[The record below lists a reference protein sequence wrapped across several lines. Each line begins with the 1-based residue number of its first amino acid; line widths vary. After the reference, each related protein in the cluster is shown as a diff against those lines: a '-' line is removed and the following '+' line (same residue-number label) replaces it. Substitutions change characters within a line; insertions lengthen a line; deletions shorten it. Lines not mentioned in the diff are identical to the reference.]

1 MFVDELRRAVEASL
15 RVELP
20 TRMAHPLLPF
30 PRPAPTRSRGVRRP
44 FHPSQGQ
51 GTYRLPH
58 AVRDRLVSSLAPF
71 RNREAAYVLAVFLA
85 RYWSVPGRVAG
96 SFPIDRR
103 ALADH
108 AGLGLTEARVR
119 GAIRTLEAVGFLDR
133 AIPASGSL
141 YKATADG
148 LHRKPILYVFGSDY
162 APAFIAANRRA
173 AAARGRR
180 SGERRPV
187 PADAAR
193 RPSAAVSEAP
203 VLNSPKSRIQASAVV
218 FMGEL
223 TKSSSPPP
231 ASAPYGPLEAALE
244 RLKKAAE
251 GQGLL
256 RATPRRDS

>member
-58 AVRDRLVSSLAPF
+58 AVRDRLASSLAPF
-71 RNREAAYVLAVFLA
+71 RNRDAAFTLAVFLA
-85 RYWSVPGRVAG
+85 RFWSVPGRVAG

-108 AGLGLTEARVR
+108 AALDLTEARVR

-133 AIPASGSL
+133 ALASGSR
-141 YKATADG
+141 YKPTEEG
-148 LHRKPILYVFGSDY
+148 LHRKPVLYVFGADY
-162 APAFIAANRRA
+162 ALAFLAANRRA
-173 AAARGRR
+173 AAARGRT
-180 SGERRPV
+180 SPERRPIATDPV
-187 PADAAR
+187 R
-193 RPSAAVSEAP
+193 RPSVSLA
-203 VLNSPKSRIQASAVV
+203 NSPKNKSEADPQVL
-218 FMGEL
+218 MGEL
-223 TKSSSPPP
+223 RSGSPPP
-231 ASAPYGPLEAALE
+231 ASAPDSPLEAALAQ
-244 RLKKAAE
+244 LGSAV
-251 GQGLL
+251 LN
-256 RATPRRDS
+256 RR